1 MDNDG
6 GGGQG
11 NPLSNNIVVLLLAMG
26 SAAFVVSI
34 YHLIAICFCNNRQN
48 SNNNEQN
55 LHQQDGGEP
64 STSTSVAHLI
74 PSHKYHKKK
83 VNENGEEADD
93 CGGSGG
99 TCAVCLGDFEEGEEL
114 KTLPECM
121 HSFHVPC
128 IDMWLYSH
136 TSCPVC
142 RASATPSPV
151 GLNHGPLN
159 VFGDHSGY
167 GLNNNNNNA
176 RQGIDMVQI
185 AVVQSGFVRR

>member
-83 VNENGEEADD
+83 VNENSEADD
-93 CGGSGG
+93 QGGGSGG
-99 TCAVCLGDFEEGEEL
+99 TCAVCLGDFEEDEEL

-142 RASATPSPV
+142 RATATPSPV

-159 VFGDHSGY
+159 VFGDDSGY
-167 GLNNNNNNA
+167 GLNNNNNA